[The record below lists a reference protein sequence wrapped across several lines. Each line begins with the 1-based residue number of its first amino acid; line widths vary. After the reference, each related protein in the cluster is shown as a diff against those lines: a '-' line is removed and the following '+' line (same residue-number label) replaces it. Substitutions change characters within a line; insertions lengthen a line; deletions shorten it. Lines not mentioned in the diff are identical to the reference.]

1 MGRAKGHVRFENLS
15 FAYESRLPAL
25 KMVNI
30 NAEPGQITAILG
42 APGSGKTT
50 VVNLLPR
57 FYDVTEGRITIDG
70 RDIREFTL
78 ASLRHNVGIVQQDVF
93 LFGGSIRDNIAY
105 GAVDAS
111 FEDVV
116 AAAKVAVEFA
126 KKNGKLTIIGGALD
140 DKMLGVDDIKAL
152 AALPSLDEL
161 RAKIVGLLAAPATQI
176 AVVLG
181 APAGQIARVVRA
193 YSEKDEAA

>member
-1 MGRAKGHVRFENLS
+1 MDRAKKEQLV
-15 FAYESRLPAL
+15 
-25 KMVNI
+25 
-30 NAEPGQITAILG
+30 
-42 APGSGKTT
+42 
-50 VVNLLPR
+50 
-57 FYDVTEGRITIDG
+57 
-70 RDIREFTL
+70 
-78 ASLRHNVGIVQQDVF
+78 ASLREAVSDVTLVVVTQQIGLNVAEATDLRRQMRKAGARFRVTKNRLARLALKDTKFAQIVP
-93 LFGGSIRDNIAY
+93 LFTGPTAIATSK
-105 GAVDAS
+105 DP
-111 FEDVV
+111 V